1 MIFGDEKRFSKSLV
15 SSPVDK
21 QVQGVS
27 HDATEAHIGPG
38 AYFNTTVDEKRNGWL
53 SRSFSRRPPMTPSAH
68 ESRADSYIGGV
79 LTSYGAL
86 ASPVS
91 PKNRSQVGPGHY
103 TGDVMNSF
111 VKKVSGCSS
120 MLSCI
125 AWVIYF
131 VCSLPYLCRP
141 RAGWIR
147 PRQLVLGRPPHPAS
161 LSTSRWW

>member
-27 HDATEAHIGPG
+27 QKSTEAHIGPG
-38 AYFNTTVDEKRNGWL
+38 AYFNTTVDEKNNGWL
-53 SRSFSRRPPMTPSAH
+53 SRSFSRRSPMTPAPN

-111 VKKVSGCSS
+111 VKTVSTVLYCASWCNLELNDFHCLTADREGP
-120 MLSCI
+120 
-125 AWVIYF
+125 A
-131 VCSLPYLCRP
+131 P
-141 RAGWIR
+141 AG
-147 PRQLVLGRPPHPAS
+147 
-161 LSTSRWW
+161 